1 MCEEIISATKK
12 LLIVAPHVRCR
23 NWPFAAACAH
33 SLEVVVE
40 SETRPVGHPDKAV
53 FDFVGRIEDRVTVSD
68 ADFLDV
74 VFLCVREIVARCD
87 QVGVCGGRAV
97 RLGIV
102 DGYGCT
108 VRRED
113 GLDAQKLGDTADF
126 HDIGLDDIGAS
137 LGYQLEVVPAG
148 EGVFALCD
156 RHVEGVGDQ
165 GHSF

>member
-1 MCEEIISATKK
+1 MREEIISATKK

-23 NWPFAAACAH
+23 SWPFATACAH

-126 HDIGLDDIGAS
+126 HDIGLLS
-137 LGYQLEVVPAG
+137 LI
-148 EGVFALCD
+148 
-156 RHVEGVGDQ
+156 HI
-165 GHSF
+165 